1 MSAPELVAEVK
12 WCDAPVTLWR
22 WPDTGLSVLLARTK
36 GPVTHAFF
44 VIATEAHDDDGLPHT
59 LEHLI
64 FLGSKQYPYKGA
76 CSQCAPPDL
85 HGHVLTASPFPGVLD
100 TAANRLYAR
109 GTNAWT
115 ATDHT
120 CYTASHAGADGLLAL
135 LPLYADHV
143 LFPTITEAGYTTE
156 VHHVNGEGQDAG
168 VVYCEMQARENTSY
182 SVTSYE
188 LHQLCFPESGY
199 RSETGGRMRELR
211 DSCNHAK
218 VAAYHRQCYRPSGVR
233 LVVVGDIPQERL
245 LATCEAI
252 QANIRAQGLDH
263 WPQDAPRCWAKP
275 AAGLCESVTKRV
287 AFPSDD
293 AETGIVRVGWLTFNV
308 GDQYQRSAM
317 EALLTYLTDTSVAEL
332 QQAFIECQPPLAGA
346 VYASADDYDPQM
358 VRAARASRDVCRP
371 DCVPCGS
378 AFQVTIT
385 LDSVPTDKLD
395 VICDKLQ
402 AALAAF
408 GASDG
413 AALDVSRMKSV
424 LHRRRLDILDGAESS
439 PENSVTAAAI
449 PAFLYA
455 RSGDDGDA
463 LRVALGELARVDA
476 MEGEPPA
483 FWTALCHTALASAH
497 RACVIGT
504 PSPQLGKEMAAAED
518 ARVEARKAALG
529 PDGLQRLHDA
539 LEEAKKVN
547 ETPAPAS
554 MMDAFPVPSV
564 DAIATHAVVT
574 LRSAITPIAAGEPP
588 LALPPAELQAVAS
601 QVAALAVPA
610 QFDDVATDFVDVT
623 LCVRTDGLAPALL
636 GLLPTLCAAQFECP
650 VQRGDTLVPHT
661 QVIAELAAA
670 TTQTG
675 ASLGFGGGRFS
686 LGAFGA
692 GCIVLSARCERAKY
706 GATVA
711 LLCDCL
717 LRGQVTADRL
727 RILVQKALN
736 AVPRTSRDGN
746 ACCTALLRD
755 RMCSPASAA
764 HAVLFPEQQRLL
776 TRLLARL
783 DAQPGDVCAEFAA
796 LRAQLLSHPSRVLVH
811 VGAALAQLGDVTAV
825 WESHLL
831 PGLAAAAS
839 SAGGSQLEGRITLSA
854 TCLAPDIASGGW
866 ARVVANGAVESGYLT
881 ASSAGPSH
889 WEHPDVA
896 PLTVA
901 IELLTQLEG
910 PFWKELRGL
919 GLSYSYNISMSPEEG
934 RLYFS
939 LFKAGHIGNATA
951 AATAIVARYAADDG
965 SQSLFDERSVET
977 ACSSAVFAAINRE
990 RTPASAARSGLM
1002 SYLRAVPPA
1011 GATRR
1016 MLAALRAVTP
1026 QSARQALRTY
1036 LVPLFDPSRTVTAAC
1051 CNPNKVEELLRD
1063 APHYRFTAAMSLE
1076 EAFPGGEGPLCLTA
1090 TAKVG
1095 TDCAKCECPRCVP
1108 QPGKGPFTLPSSS

>member
-1 MSAPELVAEVK
+1 MSAPEVVAEVL

-64 FLGSKQYPYKGA
+64 FLGSKQYPYKG
-76 CSQCAPPDL
+76 
-85 HGHVLTASPFPGVLD
+85 VLD

-115 ATDHT
+115 AVDHT
-120 CYTASHAGADGLLAL
+120 AYTASHAGADGLLAL
-135 LPLYADHV
+135 LPVYADHV

-156 VHHVNGEGQDAG
+156 VHHVNGDGHDAG

-188 LHQLCFPESGY
+188 LHQLCFPDSGY
-199 RSETGGRMRELR
+199 RSETGGRLRELR
-211 DSCNHAK
+211 ESCSHAK

-233 LVVVGDIPQERL
+233 LVVVGDVPQERL
-245 LATCEAI
+245 LATCEVI

-275 AAGLCESVTKRV
+275 AAALRESVTKRV

-293 AETGIVRVGWLTFNV
+293 AETGIVRVGWLTFGV
-308 GDQYQRSAM
+308 GEQYQRSAM
-317 EALLTYLTDTSVAEL
+317 EALLTYLTDTSVAEV

-358 VRAARASRDVCRP
+358 VRAPRAPCDICRRMLTAP
-371 DCVPCGS
+371 PL
-378 AFQVTIT
+378 QVTLT

-395 VICDKLQ
+395 AICDKLQ
-402 AALAAF
+402 AVLAAF

-413 AALDVSRMKSV
+413 AALDVGRMKSV
-424 LHRRRLDILDGAESS
+424 LHRRRLDILDGAESG
-439 PENSVTAAAI
+439 PENAVTAAAI

-455 RSGDDGDA
+455 RYGDDGDA

-476 MEGEPPA
+476 MEGEPPS
-483 FWTALCHTALASAH
+483 FWTGLCRTALASAH

-504 PSPQLGKEMAAAED
+504 PSPQLGKDIAAAED
-518 ARVEARKAALG
+518 ARVEARKQALG
-529 PDGLQRLHDA
+529 PDGLLRLHDA
-539 LEEAKKVN
+539 LEAAKKVN
-547 ETPAPAS
+547 ETAAPAS
-554 MMDAFPVPSV
+554 MLDAFPVPSV
-564 DAIATHAVVT
+564 DAISTHAVVT
-574 LRSAITPIAAGEPP
+574 LRSAVTPTAAGEPP
-588 LALPPAELQAVAS
+588 LAPPPAELQAVAS
-601 QVAALAVPA
+601 KVAALAVPA

-650 VQRGDTLVPHT
+650 VQRGDTLVQHT

-692 GCIVLSARCERAKY
+692 GCIVLSARCERSKY

-727 RILVQKALN
+727 RVLVQKALN

-755 RMCSPASAA
+755 RMCSSASAA
-764 HAVLFPEQQRLL
+764 HAVLFPEQQRQL

-783 DAQPGDVCAEFAA
+783 DAQPHDVCAEFAA
-796 LRAQLLSHPSRVLVH
+796 LRTQLLSHPSRVLVH
-811 VGAALAQLGDVTAV
+811 VGAALAQLGDVTGV
-825 WESHLL
+825 WENHLL
-831 PGLAAAAS
+831 PGLADAAS
-839 SAGGSQLEGRITLSA
+839 SAGGNQVEGRITLSA
-854 TCLAPDIASGGW
+854 TCLDPDIQSGGW
-866 ARVVANGAVESGYLT
+866 ARVVANGAVESGFLC
-881 ASSAGPSH
+881 ASCEGPSH
-889 WEHPDVA
+889 FEHPDVA

-919 GLSYSYNISMSPEEG
+919 GLSYSYSISMSPEEG

-965 SQSLFDERSVET
+965 SESLFDARSVET

-1026 QSARQALRTY
+1026 QSARAALRTY
-1036 LVPLFDPSRTVTAAC
+1036 LTPLFDPSRTVTAAC

-1076 EAFPGGEGPLCLTA
+1076 EAFPSSEGPLCLTA
-1090 TAKVG
+1090 TAKAG
-1095 TDCAKCECPRCVP
+1095 TDGAKCECPRCVP
-1108 QPGKGPFTLPSSS
+1108 QPGKGPFTLPSSSS

>member
-1 MSAPELVAEVK
+1 MAAPEVLAEVK

-44 VIATEAHDDDGLPHT
+44 CIATEAHDDDGLPHT
-59 LEHLI
+59 LEHLV
-64 FLGSKQYPYKGA
+64 FLGSKQFPYK
-76 CSQCAPPDL
+76 
-85 HGHVLTASPFPGVLD
+85 GVLD

-115 ATDHT
+115 AVDHT
-120 CYTASHAGADGLLAL
+120 AYTCSHAGADGLLAL
-135 LPLYADHV
+135 LPVYADHV
-143 LFPTITEAGYTTE
+143 LYPVLTEAGYTTE

-188 LHQLCFPESGY
+188 LHQLCFPGSGY
-199 RSETGGRMRELR
+199 ASETGGRMRELR
-211 DSCNHAK
+211 ESCSHAK

-233 LVVVGDIPQERL
+233 LVVVGDVPQERL
-245 LATCEAI
+245 LATCELI
-252 QANIRAQGLDH
+252 QANIRAQGHDH
-263 WPQDAPRCWAKP
+263 WPQDAPRCWSQP
-275 AAGLCESVTKRV
+275 AAGLGESTTKRV

-293 AETGIVRVGWLTFNV
+293 AETGIVRVGWLTFGV
-308 GDQYQRSAM
+308 GQQYQRSAM

-358 VRAARASRDVCRP
+358 V
-371 DCVPCGS
+371 
-378 AFQVTIT
+378 TLT
-385 LDSVPTDKLD
+385 LDSVPTGKLD
-395 VICDKLQ
+395 AICDTLQ
-402 AALAAF
+402 GVLAAF

-413 AALDVSRMKSV
+413 AALDVGRMRSV

-439 PENSVTAAAI
+439 PEHSVTAAAI

-455 RSGDDGDA
+455 RSGDDGHA
-463 LRVALGELARVDA
+463 LRVALGELERVDS
-476 MEGEPPA
+476 MEGEPPS
-483 FWTALCHTALASAH
+483 FWTDLCRTALASAH

-504 PSPQLGKEMAAAED
+504 PSPQLGKDMAAAED
-518 ARVEARKAALG
+518 ARVEARKQALG
-529 PDGLQRLHDA
+529 LGGLQALHEA

-547 ETPAPAS
+547 ETLMPPT
-554 MMDAFPVPSV
+554 MLDAFPVPSV
-564 DAIATHAVVT
+564 DAISTHAVVT
-574 LRSAITPIAAGEPP
+574 LRSSCTPVAAGEPP
-588 LALPPAELQAVAS
+588 LAPPPAELQAVAS
-601 QVAALAVPA
+601 KVAALAVPA
-610 QFDDVATDFVDVT
+610 QFDDVATDFVDVS
-623 LCVRTDGLAPALL
+623 LLLRTDGLAPALL

-670 TTQTG
+670 TTQIG

-692 GCIVLSARCERAKY
+692 GCVVLSARCERAKY

-717 LRGQVTADRL
+717 LRGRVTADRL
-727 RILVQKALN
+727 RVLVQKALN
-736 AVPRTSRDGN
+736 AVPRTSRDGS
-746 ACCTALLRD
+746 ACCSALLRD
-755 RMCSPASAA
+755 RLCSPASAA

-776 TRLLARL
+776 TRLLAQL
-783 DAQPGDVCAEFAA
+783 DADPDGVCAQFAG
-796 LRAQLLSHPSRVLVH
+796 LRAQMLSHPSHILVH

-825 WESHLL
+825 WETHLL
-831 PGLAAAAS
+831 PGLGEAAR
-839 SAGGSQLEGRITLSA
+839 SAGGSSPLEGRVTLSA
-854 TCLAPDIASGGW
+854 TCLAPDVVTGGW

-881 ASSAGPSH
+881 ACSAGPND

-919 GLSYSYNISMSPEEG
+919 GLSYSYSISMNIEEG
-934 RLYFS
+934 RVYFS

-951 AATAIVARYAADDG
+951 AATAIVARYAADE
-965 SQSLFDERSVET
+965 SSESLFDARSVET

-990 RTPASAARSGLM
+990 RTPASAARSALM
-1002 SYLRAVPPA
+1002 SYLRSVPPA

-1026 QSARQALRTY
+1026 QTARQALRTY

-1051 CNPNKVEELLRD
+1051 CNPNKVDELLRD
-1063 APHYRFTAAMSLE
+1063 APHYRFTAALSLE
-1076 EAFPGGEGPLCLTA
+1076 EAFPSEEGSICLTA
-1090 TAKVG
+1090 TAKPG
-1095 TDCAKCECPRCVP
+1095 TDGAKCECPRCVP
-1108 QPGKGPFTLPSSS
+1108 QPGKGPFQLPAASAP